1 MLTLV
6 ALAGAL
12 CYVPS
17 HRSAAMLKSR
27 SASVNMIASA
37 ELDGRER
44 RRWMSLLESFAGEGL
59 AADLWPGASLSISLL
74 MTPAA
79 SLVTLSPDMCL
90 KQAATTLVEAGITGA
105 PVVDDGRLVGV
116 ISQTDLLYKLAG
128 SNSLMLRG
136 QGPRSLRYADNTR
149 RMAKIKGETVRC
161 SMSRSPRSI
170 APTQSIKEAAGEML
184 RNKHNRLMVT
194 EKGIL
199 VGILSSS
206 DIIRVALCVDDE
218 CEMI

>member
-6 ALAGAL
+6 ALTEAL

-17 HRSAAMLKSR
+17 MTHRSAAMLKSR
-27 SASVNMIASA
+27 SASGVNMIFAA
-37 ELDGRER
+37 EVDD
-44 RRWMSLLESFAGEGL
+44 RRWMSLLESFSGKGL
-59 AADLWPGASLSISLL
+59 AADLWPGASMPVGKL

-170 APTQSIKEAAGEML
+170 APTQSINEAAGEML